1 MKSENKELYGVIILG
16 DKLVTEDLGDCL
28 TVSCTNMTSLSQ
40 ITGIK
45 RDRLVYV
52 FTKLKKSVL
61 MEDGNLIIKSSQLY
75 KGNQVGGLR
84 HRGYTGFNRN
94 I

>member
-1 MKSENKELYGVIILG
+1 MKSKSKILYSVIVLG
-16 DKLVTEDLGDCL
+16 DKLPGDDLGDCL
-28 TVSCTNMTSLSQ
+28 TATCTNMITLEK

-52 FTKLKKSVL
+52 FTRLGKNVLVEGGNIISKS
-61 MEDGNLIIKSSQLY
+61 NQLY
-75 KGNQVGGLR
+75 IGDQAGRKEVPR
-84 HRGYTGFNRN
+84 YTGFNRN